1 MILYILKSGLCLALL
16 LAFYH
21 LVLEREKMHRFNR
34 FYLLGSILFSFL
46 APAFI
51 IYVEA
56 IPTVLE
62 TVPTTLNESGF
73 NVQEGV
79 STTSIPIDE
88 SINYITYFFWLYGLI
103 SSVLLI
109 RFFKSLFHII
119 QKIRRNQ
126 KTTYSNAIIVLVNDE
141 ILPHTFWNYI
151 FINKTSFNA
160 KEIEEE
166 LFTHE
171 LTHVTQRH
179 TIDVLLIEALQILF
193 WINPLFFLLKK
204 AVQLNHEFLA
214 DDSVIASHNNISEY
228 QYLLL
233 NKAAWKNEYYLT
245 SNLNYSL
252 TKKRLEMM
260 KKSNSTASILL
271 KKLAIIPLFTGL
283 VFLFANRVEA
293 QATKKKQLTEEV
305 PFEQINEKE
314 IYRDFANRYT
324 VIKYDDT
331 EGNKISKTYEELSS
345 KEKDQF
351 ILPPPPLTSQKK
363 TPSKKLIDDLKNKE
377 KYAVWIDGTVI
388 NNTTLSN
395 FENTDFS
402 NYFGSFIHKNARSK
416 RFPQQ
421 HQFSLYTN
429 KHFEDSNAK
438 KKKAFEDFKK
448 EYKTYKLTG
457 KDSKKGIANK
467 GIKIISSASNPKFN
481 KDWYFTIDRQKYYY
495 TFDKKERV
503 ARYYKN
509 GKLTNLDIVK
519 EYKKKNELVAKLK
532 NKGVH
537 YIKKSKAERK
547 RIDREYS
554 DLGGMYFRM
563 NISDK
568 KQVTRP
574 KNPIRPY
581 TKLIKKDGV
590 VYYKLRAELTDE
602 DHKNLMPPPP
612 FPNASE
618 AQKADINAR
627 LKEWSKRLKLIK
639 KDN

>member
-1 MILYILKSGLCLALL
+1 MILYLLKSGLCLALL

-34 FYLLGSILFSFL
+34 FYLLGSVLFSFL

-56 IPTVLE
+56 IPIFLE
-62 TVPTTLNESGF
+62 TVPTPTVESNF
-73 NVQEGV
+73 NMQEG
-79 STTSIPIDE
+79 SSSATNTIDE
-88 SINYITYFFWLYGLI
+88 SINYITYFFWLYGVV

-119 QKIRRNQ
+119 LKIRKNK
-126 KTTYSNAIIVLVNDE
+126 KTIYSNATIVLVNDE

-151 FINKTSFNA
+151 FINKIAFEA

-171 LTHVTQRH
+171 LTHVTQKH
-179 TIDVLLIEALQILF
+179 TVDVLLIEILQILF

-233 NKAAWKNEYYLT
+233 NKAAWKNDYYLA

-252 TKKRLEMM
+252 TKKRLLMM
-260 KKSNSTASILL
+260 KTSNSKTNILI
-271 KKLAIIPLFTGL
+271 KKLTIIPLLTGL

-293 QATKKKQLTEEV
+293 QTTKKNSQLTEESV
-305 PFEQINEKE
+305 NEKE
-314 IYRDFANRYT
+314 IYRDFTNRYT
-324 VIKYDDT
+324 VIQYVDT
-331 EGNKISKTYEELSS
+331 DGNKISKTYEELSD
-345 KEKDQF
+345 KEKERF
-351 ILPPPPLTSQKK
+351 SLPALPLVRTKK
-363 TPSKKLIDDLKNKE
+363 VPSTKLIEDLKNKE
-377 KYAVWIDGTVI
+377 KYAVWIDEKVI
-388 NNTTLSN
+388 DNTTLN
-395 FENTDFS
+395 NYKNIDFA
-402 NYFGSFIHKNARSK
+402 NYSGSFVHKNARSK
-416 RFPQQ
+416 RFPQE
-421 HQFSLYTN
+421 HQFHLYTN

-438 KKKAFEDFKK
+438 KKKDFEDFKK

-457 KDSKKGIANK
+457 KDSKKGTANK
-467 GIKIISSASNPKFN
+467 GVRIFKSNSDPKFN
-481 KDWYFTIDRQKYYY
+481 KDWYITINGQKYYY

-509 GKLTNLDIVK
+509 GKLANLDIVK
-519 EYKKKNELVAKLK
+519 EYKKKNQLLEKLK
-532 NKGVH
+532 AKGVH
-537 YIKKSKAERK
+537 YIKKSKTERK
-547 RIDREYS
+547 VIDREYS

-563 NISDK
+563 KRSDK

-581 TKLIKKDGV
+581 IRLVKKDGT
-590 VYYKLRAELTDE
+590 VYYKLRTELTDK
-602 DHKNLMPPPP
+602 DHENLMPPPP
-612 FPNASE
+612 PPNASKAE
-618 AQKADINAR
+618 QADISAR